1 MTTTNTTPK
10 AAAVLKTM
18 TTRQLIDTFIVSG
31 IQIEAGHHD
40 SNLYTVRGWLIDELE
55 RRDPDAFDAWM
66 ESDESLEDEATLYNY
81 FTC

>member
-18 TTRQLIDTFIVSG
+18 TTRQLIDTFVVSG
-31 IQIEAGHHD
+31 IQIDAGNPD
-40 SNLYTVRGWLIDELE
+40 SNLYTVRGWLMDELE
-55 RRDPDAFDAWM
+55 RRDPEAMDAYL
-66 ESDESLEDEATLYNY
+66 ESDDFSDEALYNY